1 MGVGVRLKEERER
14 LGFNQPVFAAIAGA
28 TKQTV
33 NSWEAGRSSPKA
45 DQLEALGEQG
55 VDVYYVLTGQR
66 VGLATTLSAR
76 EFALVE
82 NYRAAP
88 EAGKAALDTTSAY
101 LAGGNPAPAPTPQ
114 KQTNFSIGS
123 VHGSVVEGGVVNN
136 GPTTFGNESNNKKK

>member
-1 MGVGVRLKEERER
+1 MGLGARLKEERER
-14 LGFNQPVFAAIAGA
+14 LGFNQPVFAAFAGA

-45 DQLEALGEQG
+45 DQLEALGERG

-101 LAGGNPAPAPTPQ
+101 LAGGSPASAPQ
-114 KQTNFSIGS
+114 RKTNISVGS
-123 VHGSVVEGGVVNN
+123 NHGQVVEGGVVNN
-136 GPTTFGNESNNKKK
+136 GPVSFGKGRGKTP

>member
-1 MGVGVRLKEERER
+1 MLQNRLKEERER
-14 LGFNQPVFAAIAGA
+14 LGLTQEAFSAVAGA
-28 TKQTV
+28 KRRTLV
-33 NSWEAGRSSPKA
+33 DWEKGVSSPTA
-45 DQLEALGEQG
+45 AQMSLLSEVG

-88 EAGKAALDTTSAY
+88 AAGKAALDTTSAY
-101 LAGGNPAPAPTPQ
+101 LAGGHPAPAPQ

-123 VHGSVVEGGVVNN
+123 VHGSVVEGGMVNN
-136 GPTTFGNESNNKKK
+136 GSVNFGNKTNSKK